1 MWNRAAGADG
11 TVEGEELS
19 GCDQDLLPCGLQ
31 SDDHSGGEA
40 DLICLFFFLGW
51 SFLGNLDSLP

>member
-1 MWNRAAGADG
+1 MVRWK
-11 TVEGEELS
+11 VKELS

-40 DLICLFFFLGW
+40 DLICLFSWAGHFLEI
-51 SFLGNLDSLP
+51 